1 MGAEHSVLPICKEM
15 GAELNPK
22 LLPVTVINPPLV
34 GLSKDTKDTDGGPG
48 VKLKLCTLNERSD
61 SLYLNAPVVP
71 ELAPAETETM
81 SPVAAPDANA
91 PENRNQRCGYQGY
104 EQSGSLRREGV
115 QRTYPACT

>member
-1 MGAEHSVLPICKEM
+1 MGAEHSVLPIWKEM

-34 GLSKDTKDTDGGPG
+34 GLFKDTKDTDGG
-48 VKLKLCTLNERSD
+48 
-61 SLYLNAPVVP
+61 LYLNAPVVP

-91 PENRNQRCGYQGY
+91 P
-104 EQSGSLRREGV
+104 SLHVILELV
-115 QRTYPACT
+115 TLIAA